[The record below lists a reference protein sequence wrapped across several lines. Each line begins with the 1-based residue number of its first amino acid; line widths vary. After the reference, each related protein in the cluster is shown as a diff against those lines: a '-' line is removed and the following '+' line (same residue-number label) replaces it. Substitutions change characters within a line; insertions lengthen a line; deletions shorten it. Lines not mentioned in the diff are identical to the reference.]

1 MLNVLLEKYLANLSH
16 FIRIYPRFI
25 REILTDFPAIFPI
38 PLKFLCFFMVI
49 PIIILIFVQ
58 IISKHMMEKK
68 IKHKT
73 KSIFQKVLE
82 DKRAIRDCIQK
93 GGDVKQLAK
102 ERGIQFVTPL

>member
-1 MLNVLLEKYLANLSH
+1 
-16 FIRIYPRFI
+16 
-25 REILTDFPAIFPI
+25 
-38 PLKFLCFFMVI
+38 
-49 PIIILIFVQ
+49 
-58 IISKHMMEKK
+58 MEKK